1 MPSNHR
7 FKPFF
12 VGIPNV
18 QELTLERSEK
28 VEGERGDISLSSTL
42 CVARVCVCVCVC
54 VCVFV
59 RAHVRAGVRVCVCV
73 RAMFCVC
80 VCV

>member
-1 MPSNHR
+1 MKLEKSDEFFVPSKQR

-28 VEGERGDISLSSTL
+28 LPGRYMDGTL
-42 CVARVCVCVCVC
+42 KVSRVT
-54 VCVFV
+54 
-59 RAHVRAGVRVCVCV
+59 
-73 RAMFCVC
+73 
-80 VCV
+80 

>member
-1 MPSNHR
+1 MKLEKSVRILLPSKQR

-28 VEGERGDISLSSTL
+28 LPGRYMDGTL
-42 CVARVCVCVCVC
+42 KVSRVT
-54 VCVFV
+54 
-59 RAHVRAGVRVCVCV
+59 
-73 RAMFCVC
+73 
-80 VCV
+80 